1 MRKDRGG
8 EGWRDIDKGREGMR
22 GSESGKRGG
31 TKRE

>member
-1 MRKDRGG
+1 MRKDRGR
-8 EGWRDIDKGREGMR
+8 EGWRDIFIGTEGMR